1 MSGNFGNL
9 IFADDILSRTPC
21 QVYTI
26 EECRN
31 DDRSLSSDVDALAN
45 LSCSCGAVS
54 PNNCSN
60 ETEDTA
66 DATTFEEDE
75 SVIDKVLNDY
85 DDASILSEYDSES
98 YPDFLQFYP
107 SSDGCDYDP
116 YQGGVDCQFLSY
128 SNDRQNY
135 LVKRLQDK
143 FRERKKRLK
152 RLRTQVGKTSS
163 LAKFLKRNEKLT
175 ESVCIERI
183 FDNST
188 NGPRAMSYI
197 SEVIRR
203 LEFEVHFSLPGL
215 LSLLPYCA
223 CHVCL
228 YDIFVLTLA
237 EIDVDSIYGIP
248 TSYWLVVVGFIVLRL
263 SGSIWY
269 WLDENRYEA
278 ARFAFHNKAIMH
290 DIDSAT
296 QKWFEEHENF
306 HIFFQVLGFFTVYAG
321 LYNILRNTFFIAVCD
336 MEEEIFENLPST
348 IDETESFVKLL
359 FMERGAAHKHL
370 DMAYVNSTG
379 VCEDLSGRYWYDYEY
394 VSNIIAK
401 SSYFEYLGYE
411 WTPLYTYK
419 CAISAQVGLGLFS
432 YACLRLM
439 GLNFW
444 R

>member
-1 MSGNFGNL
+1 MYN
-9 IFADDILSRTPC
+9 
-21 QVYTI
+21 I

-45 LSCSCGAVS
+45 ISCGTAS
-54 PNNCSN
+54 PNDYSN
-60 ETEDTA
+60 ETEDLA

-75 SVIDKVLNDY
+75 GAIDKVLNEY

-107 SSDGCDYDP
+107 SSDGRGYDP
-116 YQGGVDCQFLSY
+116 YQGDMDWQCLSY
-128 SNDRQNY
+128 SNERQNY
-135 LVKRLQDK
+135 LVNRLQDK

-188 NGPRAMSYI
+188 NSSRAMSCI

-237 EIDVDSIYGIP
+237 EIDVDFIYGIP
-248 TSYWLVVVGFIVLRL
+248 TSYWLVFGGFIVLRL

-269 WLDENRYEA
+269 WLDESRYEA

-306 HIFFQVLGFFTVYAG
+306 HIFFQILGFFTVYAG
-321 LYNILRNTFFIAVCD
+321 LYNIFRNNLLTAVCD
-336 MEEEIFENLPST
+336 IAEQVFENLPST
-348 IDETESFVKLL
+348 TNETESFVKLL
-359 FMERGAAHKHL
+359 FMERGTANKHL

-379 VCEDLSGRYWYDYEY
+379 VCEDWTGRYWYDYDY
-394 VSNIIAK
+394 LSGVIAR

-411 WTPLYTYK
+411 FSPLYTYK
-419 CAISAQVGLGLFS
+419 CAISVQVGLGLFS
-432 YACLRLM
+432 FACLKLM